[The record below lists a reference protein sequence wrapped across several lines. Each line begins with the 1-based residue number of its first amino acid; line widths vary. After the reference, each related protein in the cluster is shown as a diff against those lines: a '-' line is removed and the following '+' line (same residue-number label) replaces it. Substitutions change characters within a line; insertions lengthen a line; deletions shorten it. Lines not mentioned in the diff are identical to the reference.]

1 MIFLDSTSFTEEDAT
16 FLRNLGEFRH
26 FVYLEAKQCFV
37 FPSKIR
43 GIGQNRK
50 DHKALLE
57 HFLKS
62 LKTLKLH
69 GFTCTM
75 ALMVLKLAAKGQ
87 CWPKM
92 GTLQLTY
99 LPRKRKLYRLRSE
112 MSELVKSSED

>member
-62 LKTLKLH
+62 QDTETPWFYLYNGAYGSKVGCKRP
-69 GFTCTM
+69 M
-75 ALMVLKLAAKGQ
+75 LA
-87 CWPKM
+87 
-92 GTLQLTY
+92 
-99 LPRKRKLYRLRSE
+99 
-112 MSELVKSSED
+112 

>member
-16 FLRNLGEFRH
+16 LLRNLGEFRH
-26 FVYLEAKQCFV
+26 FVYSEAKQCFV

-43 GIGQNRK
+43 GIGHNHK

-69 GFTCTM
+69 
-75 ALMVLKLAAKGQ
+75 GQ

-112 MSELVKSSED
+112 MSELVKSSEDWGIGVHVKEN